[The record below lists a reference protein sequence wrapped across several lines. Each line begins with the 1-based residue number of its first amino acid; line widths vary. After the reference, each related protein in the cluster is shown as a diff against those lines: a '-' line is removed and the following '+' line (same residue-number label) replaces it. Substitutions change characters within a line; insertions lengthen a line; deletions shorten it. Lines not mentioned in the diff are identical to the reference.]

1 MQDIESVDKKT
12 DVIYAF
18 REGAGVGQHPNTN
31 RGAAT
36 VNFAT
41 GDTEDETACSDD
53 NFVSLHG
60 ALMLIAWMLLAP
72 VGIYFVRYEIACDTR
87 ARCENHI

>member
-1 MQDIESVDKKT
+1 MHRTPPTLHKPQDIDREHDTK
-12 DVIYAF
+12 VIYSF
-18 REGAGVGQHPNTN
+18 KTGAGVGQHPNTH

-41 GDTEDETACSDD
+41 GDVETKCDGET

-60 ALMLIAWMLLAP
+60 ALMLIAWMLIAP
-72 VGIYFVRYEIACDTR
+72 VGIYYVR
-87 ARCENHI
+87 